1 MTGAQAQQ
9 VALLPLSQYATF
21 SGFQKILVMRIAHFQ
36 DSAWRRRFI
45 TPGESDLLAFL
56 TIRHKKIH
64 VFLLILD
71 YCWIIG
77 LCLSPHHRS
86 VNLENMSWTQA
97 A

>member
-45 TPGESDLLAFL
+45 TPGESDLLAL
-56 TIRHKKIH
+56 S
-64 VFLLILD
+64 
-71 YCWIIG
+71 II
-77 LCLSPHHRS
+77 SMT
-86 VNLENMSWTQA
+86 VNPWKYANLNLAPICSCTCCFIIVK
-97 A
+97 